1 MVRRMGTLKKI
12 GVGVLIIVVA
22 GIIMLYVT
30 SAYNEFAEVGY
41 QLEGPA
47 SYYHSEIQL
56 TITLYEENSG
66 KVGAV
71 PLSKI
76 YVINSTITK
85 ISING
90 VPQVQVSDF
99 CWFNETMAII
109 GNLTIP
115 RERSLSPWATIYV
128 TSDEGVLTFSVEA
141 EVTLETDW
149 FHPRNSVHKVIPT
162 KLIYNST
169 DANFYN
175 LLG

>member
-1 MVRRMGTLKKI
+1 MGTLKKI
-12 GVGVLIIVVA
+12 AVSVSIIVIA
-22 GIIMLYVT
+22 GLIMLYAT

-41 QLEGPA
+41 QLKGLA
-47 SYYHSEIQL
+47 SYYRSKTPL
-56 TITLYEENSG
+56 SITLYEENSG

-71 PLSKI
+71 PISKI
-76 YVINSTITK
+76 YVVNGTITK

-99 CWFNETMAII
+99 CWYNETMAII

-128 TSDEGVLTFSVEA
+128 APDEGVLLFSAEA
-141 EVTLETDW
+141 EVTLEADW

-162 KLIYNST
+162 KLIYNGT
-169 DANFYN
+169 DASSYN